1 MLINDN
7 RGLSLLINAQ
17 TFYDMFD
24 NRITALQNQAAQQ
37 AAQQAALQA
46 AQQAAQA
53 VQQNAENHTQAE
65 IQRRMALMGAAP
77 ALAALANA
85 DMDI

>member
-37 AAQQAALQA
+37 AAQ
-46 AQQAAQA
+46 
-53 VQQNAENHTQAE
+53 
-65 IQRRMALMGAAP
+65 
-77 ALAALANA
+77 
-85 DMDI
+85 